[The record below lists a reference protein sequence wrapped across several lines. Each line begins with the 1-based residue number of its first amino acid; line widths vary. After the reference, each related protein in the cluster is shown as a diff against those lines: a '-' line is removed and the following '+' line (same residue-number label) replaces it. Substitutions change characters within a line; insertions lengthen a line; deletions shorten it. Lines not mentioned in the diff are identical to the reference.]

1 MSSSVKNYT
10 EQGGEKTVIG
20 GTLEFTEGAQVKG
33 LPSSSSALVL
43 DCGGIT
49 VSQATENPLDITEAV
64 PLENFTAACS
74 GENAV
79 IIRGV
84 SMQDGGAECS
94 IQTLCCTEGII
105 TGMGVLISNAAVM
118 MGYIGV
124 YMYSESDRVYI
135 RLRQVLLD

>member
-1 MSSSVKNYT
+1 MSSVKNYT
-10 EQGGEKTVIG
+10 EQGGDRTVIG
-20 GTLEFTEGAQVKG
+20 GTLEFGKEAKVKG
-33 LPSSSSALVL
+33 FPSLSSAIVL

-49 VSQATENPLDITEAV
+49 VSQAAENPLDITEAV
-64 PLENFTAACS
+64 PLNDFTAACA

-105 TGMGVLISNAAVM
+105 TGMGFLISNAAVM
-118 MGYIGV
+118 AGYIGV
-124 YMYSESDRVYI
+124 YVYSENSRVYI
-135 RLRQVLLD
+135 RLRQILLD